1 MASMIGRQAV
11 PEMSLEHV
19 PFREMTCR
27 KGHEPRDSAPR
38 LGFGLQGGAGRT
50 MLPGMTSSPVSASGP
65 RLHPRLLDAG
75 LALADNRLDVAERL
89 LKAHLKEDPFE
100 VRAIRMLAELAARI
114 GRTGDAE
121 KLLRRALEIAPA
133 FTPARA
139 NLALLLGRTGRPAE
153 ALPLLDALFEADPED
168 LGHFNLKAAT
178 LGRLGDFDDA
188 IALYQQ
194 VLERAPAQPRVWL
207 SLGHML
213 KTVGRQ
219 AEGIAAYRRATEL
232 RPQFGEAWWSLANL
246 KTVRFGQDDVGRMEE
261 QLGRTDLGEED
272 RFHLHF
278 ALGKAYH
285 DAGRSEEAFAHY
297 GHANS
302 LRRRSLPYD
311 PAAVS
316 RAVDAAI
323 ELFTPELLQEA
334 GNGGCDAR
342 DPIFIVGMP
351 RAGSTLVEQI
361 LASHSQ
367 VEGTSELP
375 DLPAIARA
383 IPAYPRGAAALDE
396 AARRAAGQE
405 YLRRAAI
412 QRRTS
417 RPLFIDKLPNNW
429 LYVPLIALIL
439 PNATIIDAR
448 RHPLG
453 CCFSNYRQHYAR
465 GQAFSYGLEDMGRYY
480 ADYVRLMDH
489 VDRVLP
495 CRVHRVL
502 YERMVDDTEA
512 EVRALLDHV
521 GLPFE
526 QACLEFHR
534 TERAVR
540 TASSEQ
546 VRQPIY
552 KDGTEE
558 WRRYEAHLGPL
569 KAALGQVLADYPAT

>member
-1 MASMIGRQAV
+1 
-11 PEMSLEHV
+11 
-19 PFREMTCR
+19 
-27 KGHEPRDSAPR
+27 
-38 LGFGLQGGAGRT
+38 
-50 MLPGMTSSPVSASGP
+50 
-65 RLHPRLLDAG
+65 LHPRLLDAG

-114 GRTGDAE
+114 GRSKDAE
-121 KLLRRALEIAPA
+121 TLLRRALEIAPN
-133 FTPARA
+133 FTPARS

-153 ALPLLDALFEADPED
+153 ALPLLRELFAAEPED

-178 LGRLGDFDDA
+178 LGRLGDFEEA
-188 IALYQQ
+188 ITLYEQ

-219 AEGIAAYRRATEL
+219 AEGIAAYRRAIEL
-232 RPQFGEAWWSLANL
+232 RPQLGEAWWSLANL
-246 KTVRFGQDDVGRMEE
+246 KTVRFTE
-261 QLGRTDLGEED
+261 TDLADMQHQLARPDLTDDD

-278 ALGKAYH
+278 ALGKALH
-285 DAGRSEEAFAHY
+285 DGGESDEAFAHY
-297 GHANS
+297 ETANA
-302 LRRRSLPYD
+302 LRRQSLPYD
-311 PAAVS
+311 PRSVS
-316 RAVDAAI
+316 RAVDQAI
-323 ELFTPELLQEA
+323 AVFTPELFGKAQ
-334 GNGGCDAR
+334 GGCDAR

-375 DLPAIARA
+375 DLPAVARA
-383 IPAYPRGAAALDE
+383 LPGYPASVTTMGQAEL
-396 AARRAAGQE
+396 RAAGEE
-405 YLRRAAI
+405 YLRRASV
-412 QRRTS
+412 QRRTA

-439 PNATIIDAR
+439 PSATIIDAR

-453 CCFSNYRQHYAR
+453 CCFSNFRQHFAR
-465 GQAFSYGLEDMGRYY
+465 GQAFSYSLADMGRYY
-480 ADYVRLMDH
+480 ADYVRLMEH

-495 CRVHRVL
+495 GRVHRVF

-512 EVRALLDHV
+512 EVGALLQHA

-552 KDGTEE
+552 RQGTEE
-558 WRRYEAHLGPL
+558 WRRYDAHLGPL
-569 KAALGQVLADYPAT
+569 RQSLGPILDAYPAVSGQR